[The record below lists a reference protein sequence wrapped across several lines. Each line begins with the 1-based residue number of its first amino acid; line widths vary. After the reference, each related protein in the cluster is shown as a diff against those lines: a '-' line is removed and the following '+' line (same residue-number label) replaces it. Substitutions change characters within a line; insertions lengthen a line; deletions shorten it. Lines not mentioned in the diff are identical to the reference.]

1 MMIYERSVV
10 ADETDENEQW
20 PSIPQT
26 QTEAVYYRQSE
37 SHAHSA
43 DDDLFADVI
52 DMIPDRNQ
60 PSHENSTNDRLT
72 TSPLAFNHTISP

>member
-1 MMIYERSVV
+1 MIGERSMV

-20 PSIPQT
+20 PSISRT
-26 QTEAVYYRQSE
+26 KTEAVYYRQSE

-43 DDDLFADVI
+43 DDDLFDDVI

-60 PSHENSTNDRLT
+60 PGYGNNTNDRLT